1 MHIKKK
7 KIYTIVSSMV
17 NISIHNMLIIYNIH
31 TITSD
36 LKIFEKTQL
45 NPWTKWMKSFFW
57 LGKGVGPA

>member
-1 MHIKKK
+1 
-7 KIYTIVSSMV
+7 MV

-36 LKIFEKTQL
+36 LKIFEKK
-45 NPWTKWMKSFFW
+45 PIKSMDQMDEVVFW